1 MNDFAVTMFAS
12 HLTLAVILFFLV
24 NWIGSHAVD
33 FGYASTTL
41 FEQPNESIA
50 LNFFIRALSP
60 SVFIILLSASTVSR
74 GRPSLRLDIYR
85 IAIYYYFVRVAVIFL
100 LNRQRLISWPRFI
113 GHASVGVAAAILVYH
128 QLILPNRAL
137 IPNLDDAGNELWL
150 AIFAFLYAVA
160 NKVPLPGGPGAR
172 RRNSFI
178 EAHYKQSVR
187 NFGTIIDRKIQDSL
201 LRLIAYSILIYE
213 DYARPPAVRTL
224 EGWMFWKRQRTT
236 GVMQVAGNSIFN
248 DEESVEKG
256 TDILIAAWNK
266 HFDEEFVHSRVWSAI
281 GEYNFDSDYI
291 TRVME
296 IMEILAM
303 RVDPAFKT
311 AYQSV
316 YSE

>member
-1 MNDFAVTMFAS
+1 M
-12 HLTLAVILFFLV
+12 
-24 NWIGSHAVD
+24 
-33 FGYASTTL
+33 
-41 FEQPNESIA
+41 
-50 LNFFIRALSP
+50 
-60 SVFIILLSASTVSR
+60 
-74 GRPSLRLDIYR
+74 
-85 IAIYYYFVRVAVIFL
+85 RVAVIFL

-236 GVMQVAGNSIFN
+236 GVMQVAGNSVFN